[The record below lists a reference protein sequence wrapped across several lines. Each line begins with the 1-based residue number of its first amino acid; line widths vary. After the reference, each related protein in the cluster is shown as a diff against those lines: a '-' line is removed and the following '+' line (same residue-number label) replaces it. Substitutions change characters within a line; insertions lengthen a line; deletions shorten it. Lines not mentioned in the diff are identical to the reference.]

1 MNDPDIIK
9 LYLERDERAIAETRA
24 KYGAYLTAI
33 ARRILPDR
41 RDAEEIVSDAC
52 LACWRSIP
60 PNEPRDVASYAG
72 RLCRNAAI
80 DRAKT
85 EARKKRGSGEYE
97 AVLEELAGLASKDTP
112 EGALEAARFN
122 KTLNG
127 FLRGLNKKPRRVFV
141 QRYWYLLSAR
151 EIAAE
156 NGMSEAAVKMQ
167 LSRTRAEL
175 RELLIKEGLYY
186 E

>member
-9 LYLERDERAIAETRA
+9 LYLERDESAVEQTKR
-24 KYGAYLTAI
+24 KYGAYLSAI
-33 ARRILPDR
+33 AGRILPDR

-60 PNEPRDVASYAG
+60 PNEPDDLASYAG

-80 DRAKT
+80 DRVRRET
-85 EARKKRGSGEYE
+85 RVRRGSGGYE
-97 AVLEELAGLASKDTP
+97 TALDELAELASGVSP
-112 EGALEAARFN
+112 EKELERAAFTAL
-122 KTLNG
+122 LNG
-127 FLRGLNKKPRRVFV
+127 FLGSLPGRSRRVFV
-141 QRYWYLLSAR
+141 QRYWYLLSVG
-151 EIAAE
+151 EIAAD
-156 NGMSEAAVKMQ
+156 NGMSEAAVKMR

-175 RELLIKEGLYY
+175 KKLLIKEGMFY